1 MITGAGSGKP
11 IPMLTLTPAR
21 DAETAPSRTA
31 ESDNNFSIRFFRRT
45 RCLSVSARR
54 GFLPF
59 FL

>member
-21 DAETAPSRTA
+21 DAETAPIKTA
-31 ESDNNFSIRFFRRT
+31 EKSSNFFIRFFRRT
-45 RCLSVSARR
+45 RSLSVSARR
-54 GFLPF
+54 GLLPF